1 MKNIKKALIYIWIF
15 FQALLVIAIMGVLVF
30 SAITKTPIRSLFDY
44 DWWLLFFIADM
55 WIAHFMKMN
64 SSKKLSH
71 PAE

>member
-15 FQALLVIAIMGVLVF
+15 FQALLVIAIMGVLVL

-64 SSKKLSH
+64 SSKKLSQ